1 MFWYWH
7 TLLERKNLI
16 IISINDNDL
25 PVTRRFVKEKKIQY
39 YLLNIIYRSLEIW
52 LQTIY
57 MHNPSSSFSKRVHSH
72 GSS

>member
-25 PVTRRFVKEKKIQY
+25 PVTRRFVKEKKNTVLFIEY
-39 YLLNIIYRSLEIW
+39 NL
-52 LQTIY
+52 
-57 MHNPSSSFSKRVHSH
+57 
-72 GSS
+72 